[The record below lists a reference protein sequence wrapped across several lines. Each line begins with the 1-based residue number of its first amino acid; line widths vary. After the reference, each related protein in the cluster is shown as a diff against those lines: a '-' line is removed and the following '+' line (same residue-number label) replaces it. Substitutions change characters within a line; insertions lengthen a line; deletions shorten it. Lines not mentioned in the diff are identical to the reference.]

1 MPHPRLT
8 TSPAIL
14 KNDKLATVIEERL
27 AILGK
32 TPRRASLDAGLTPD
46 TVAQIISG
54 RRKPRAS
61 TLEKL
66 ARVLGCELT
75 MDTE

>member
-1 MPHPRLT
+1 MLSQRLST
-8 TSPAIL
+8 AHDEL
-14 KNDKLATVIEERL
+14 EEDKLAAKIIAHL
-27 AILGK
+27 DLLGK
-32 TPRRASLDAGLTPD
+32 TPRRASLDAGLSPD
-46 TVAQIISG
+46 TVPHIISG

-75 MDTE
+75 MDVD